1 MKLVYAF
8 RLCRSKSGKV
18 IKLLIKRV
26 LDATIFE
33 GLDILLNPN
42 FMREAGIYVHNL
54 PQKVEHKQCIEYN
67 RINIPLTYLL
77 CRSKMLL
84 ELINNIAEIVHKK
97 ILIGH
102 RNLSEILEELPQLD
116 CVAGTNLQLLLY

>member
-1 MKLVYAF
+1 MPLVLPENVNKSRCMKLVYAF

-54 PQKVEHKQCIEYN
+54 P
-67 RINIPLTYLL
+67 
-77 CRSKMLL
+77 
-84 ELINNIAEIVHKK
+84 
-97 ILIGH
+97 
-102 RNLSEILEELPQLD
+102 
-116 CVAGTNLQLLLY
+116 